1 MIPLRFLT
9 CWNGYDRGQE
19 VNFPHPG
26 LAEELVARGVAVRMP
41 DARPEPKTIAPPPPK
56 GRARG
61 TGTVHA

>member
-1 MIPLRFLT
+1 MIPLRFLQ

-26 LAEELVARGVAVRMP
+26 LAEELIARGVAVRMP
-41 DARPEPKTIAPPPPK
+41 DAKPTPKTQPPSR
-56 GRARG
+56 GRQRG